1 MKKILTLLILLVIMV
16 GCSKNKKTVCSW
28 DQGDGF
34 SQEVTL
40 TSKENIVKYRKTI
53 EKTPYSFFLG
63 SYGYT
68 KDELKSIN
76 ELYAEKMSK
85 IEGVE
90 YEFELD
96 GEILVE
102 TTIIDFTKANFD
114 ELKESNLVSMFDDE
128 HLNIDKEIAAYTVRG
143 SSCK

>member
-1 MKKILTLLILLVIMV
+1 
-16 GCSKNKKTVCSW
+16 
-28 DQGDGF
+28 
-34 SQEVTL
+34 
-40 TSKENIVKYRKTI
+40 
-53 EKTPYSFFLG
+53 
-63 SYGYT
+63 
-68 KDELKSIN
+68 
-76 ELYAEKMSK
+76 MSK